1 MGLTCTCGR
10 PAAIKKTSEC
20 SACYQRRRRAEK
32 RASFLENEPRPPAYG
47 STRSPL
53 PAVESSG
60 EGVER
65 LTPVRGAGGRVALP
79 TIDDLHD
86 EATWLEWRSLIPT
99 PSRETELVTTEET
112 RREFLEG
119 ARLLR
124 MDKRRRAD
132 GGFGPSPVQLV
143 IADMLNAGRKFNAI
157 LEPRRTT
164 KTTAVQAVI
173 MGRCSL
179 RDDYLVGWTMA
190 KADGGQK
197 TGERFRKDI
206 VSHVERLFP
215 DKNTRPFIVNTGK
228 GTEHIR
234 WPNGSYFNAY
244 APGNDAFTS
253 GAYDIAW
260 VDEAQDA
267 TPELTADMMTSIPPT
282 LDGRYLPQMITSG
295 TAPEYQKGNLL
306 WHVLNM
312 HGAGVLYHGIPE
324 DTDPEELEAW
334 EASEQ
339 HPRARVRELIELNHP
354 GIGFTTPLQ
363 DVADNFEAMK
373 ATPGAFNTEYLGMPG
388 SEGSA
393 SALIKQPDWTG
404 SRLDRTLVDVELPA
418 VLALAIA
425 IDPDGRWCSLAAA
438 WKGRGRKRHVALLH
452 HQATVDGFAKQ
463 VIRTARKLR
472 RQVHYDSGRPTENV
486 EIATV
491 TQARPVVR
499 TRAVARAEI
508 PRGAVLFMKT
518 LKAGDLVH
526 YAGQDPLDD
535 AAELA
540 VRRAFGT
547 TGSWAFGRPDEK
559 NRPEDDITPLEAAA
573 RALYALDSEKGTAR
587 SLDIAAA

>member
-1 MGLTCTCGR
+1 MTKRTELD
-10 PAAIKKTSEC
+10 AAEV
-20 SACYQRRRRAEK
+20 
-32 RASFLENEPRPPAYG
+32 FLGTDTRPPAYG
-47 STRSPL
+47 STRAPL
-53 PAVESSG
+53 PAVK
-60 EGVER
+60 
-65 LTPVRGAGGRVALP
+65 P
-79 TIDDLHD
+79 TIEDLRD
-86 EATWLEWRSLIPT
+86 EATWMEWRSLIPT
-99 PSRETELVTTEET
+99 PSKVTELVTTEDT
-112 RREFLEG
+112 RLEFLEG

-124 MDKRRRAD
+124 MDKRRRSD

-164 KTTAVQAVI
+164 KTTAVQALI

-179 RDDYLVGWTMA
+179 REDYLVGWTMA

-206 VSHVERLFP
+206 VSHVERLYP

-282 LDGRYLPQMITSG
+282 LDGRVSPQMITSG

-312 HGAGVLYHGIPE
+312 DRAGVIYHGIPE
-324 DTDPEELEAW
+324 ETDPEELEGW
-334 EASEQ
+334 EPSDA

-354 GIGFTTPLQ
+354 GIGFTTPLT
-363 DVADNFEAMK
+363 DVRDNFEAMK

-393 SALIKQPDWTG
+393 SAIIHQPDWTA
-404 SRLDRTLVDVELPA
+404 SRKDATAATVTLPSVIS
-418 VLALAIA
+418 LAIA
-425 IDPDGRWCSLAAA
+425 IDPDGRWCSLVAA
-438 WKGRGRKRHVALLH
+438 WKGKGRKRHIALLH
-452 HQATVDGFAKQ
+452 HQATVEGFAKK
-463 VIRTARKLR
+463 VVLTARKLK
-472 RQVHYDSGRPTENV
+472 RQVVYDPGRPTENV
-486 EIATV
+486 EADAIGK
-491 TQARPVVR
+491 ARPIVR
-499 TRAVARAEI
+499 TKAIVRSDI

-518 LKAGDLVH
+518 LKAGNLVH
-526 YAGQDPLDD
+526 YAGNDPLDT
-535 AAELA
+535 AAEIA

-547 TGSWAFGRPDEK
+547 TGSWAFGRPDER
-559 NRPEDDITPLEAAA
+559 NHPEDDITPLEAAA
-573 RALYALDSEKGTAR
+573 RALYALDGEKGNAST
-587 SLDIAAA
+587 LGIIAA

>member
-1 MGLTCTCGR
+1 MR
-10 PAAIKKTSEC
+10 
-20 SACYQRRRRAEK
+20 
-32 RASFLENEPRPPAYG
+32 
-47 STRSPL
+47 
-53 PAVESSG
+53 
-60 EGVER
+60 
-65 LTPVRGAGGRVALP
+65 AGGDVALP
-79 TIDDLHD
+79 TMEDLRA

-99 PSRETELVTTEET
+99 PSKVTELVSTDES
-112 RREFLEG
+112 RFEFLEG

-143 IADMLNAGRKFNAI
+143 IADMLNAGLKFNGI

-164 KTTAVQAVI
+164 KTTAVQCVI
-173 MGRCSL
+173 MGRCSV

-206 VSHVERLFP
+206 VSHVERLYP
-215 DKNTRPFIVNTGK
+215 DKATRPFIVNTGK

-282 LDGRYLPQMITSG
+282 LDGRFRPQMITSG
-295 TAPEYQKGNLL
+295 TAPEFQKGNLL
-306 WHVLNM
+306 WNILHTE
-312 HGAGVLYHGIPE
+312 GAGVLYHGIPE
-324 DTDPEELEAW
+324 DTDPAELEAW
-334 EASEQ
+334 EADEA
-339 HPRARVRELIELNHP
+339 HPLARVRELIEANHP
-354 GIGFTTPLQ
+354 GIGFTTPLS
-363 DVADNFEAMK
+363 DVRDNFEAMK

-393 SALIKQPDWTG
+393 STLIKQPDWTG
-404 SRLDRTLVDVELPA
+404 SRKNITLADVALPP
-418 VLALAIA
+418 VLTLAIA
-425 IDPDGRWCSLAAA
+425 IDPDGRWCSFAVA
-438 WKGRGRKRHVALLH
+438 WKGHGRKRHVALLH
-452 HQATVDGFAKQ
+452 HQEGVAGFADA
-463 VIRTARKLR
+463 VIETARKTR
-472 RQVHYDSGRPTENV
+472 RQVLFDSGRAPEV
-486 EIATV
+486 VEMGEIAKRRK
-491 TQARPVVR
+491 AGVR
-499 TRAVARAEI
+499 TKAIARSDI

-526 YAGQDPLDD
+526 YAGNDPLDV
-535 AAELA
+535 AAEIA
-540 VRRAFGT
+540 VRRAFGA

-559 NRPEDDITPLEAAA
+559 NRPEDDITPLEACA
-573 RALYALDSEKGTAR
+573 RALYALDSERERGNLA
-587 SLDIAAA
+587 DAIQHG

>member
-1 MGLTCTCGR
+1 MGM
-10 PAAIKKTSEC
+10 KTSGPFSGEI
-20 SACYQRRRRAEK
+20 A
-32 RASFLENEPRPPAYG
+32 RPPAYG
-47 STRSPL
+47 STRAPL
-53 PAVESSG
+53 PAVLPSMEDLKDES
-60 EGVER
+60 
-65 LTPVRGAGGRVALP
+65 
-79 TIDDLHD
+79 
-86 EATWLEWRSLIPT
+86 TWLEWRSLIPT
-99 PSRETELVTTEET
+99 PSRVTELVTTEQT
-112 RREFLEG
+112 RLEFLEG

-164 KTTAVQAVI
+164 KTTAVQALI

-206 VSHVERLFP
+206 VNHVERLYP
-215 DKNTRPFIVNTGK
+215 DKASRPFIVNTGK

-267 TPELTADMMTSIPPT
+267 TPELTADMLTSIPPT
-282 LDGRYLPQMITSG
+282 LDGRFRPQMITSG

-312 HGAGVLYHGIPE
+312 DGAGVICHGIPE

-334 EASEQ
+334 EPSEQ
-339 HPRARVRELIELNHP
+339 HPQARVRELIELNHP

-363 DVADNFEAMK
+363 DVLDNFNAMK

-393 SALIKQPDWTG
+393 SALIKQPDWTC
-404 SRLDRTLVDVELPA
+404 SRKDVTAATVDLPP
-418 VLALAIA
+418 VIALAIA
-425 IDPDGRWCSLAAA
+425 IDPDGRWCSLVAA

-452 HQATVDGFAKQ
+452 HQATVDGFAKE
-463 VIRTARKLR
+463 VSRTARKLR
-472 RQVHYDSGRPTENV
+472 RQVIYDPGRPTENV
-486 EIATV
+486 EVAAMT
-491 TQARPVVR
+491 ANRRDVR
-499 TRAVARAEI
+499 TRALTRSEI

-518 LKAGDLVH
+518 LKAGNLVH
-526 YAGQDPLDD
+526 YAGNDPLDA
-535 AAELA
+535 AAEIA
-540 VRRAFGT
+540 VKRAFGT

-573 RALYALDSEKGTAR
+573 RALYALDGEKGAAN
-587 SLDIAAA
+587 SLDIVAV